1 MKTVKDFHMTIFI
14 SLVVTFLSLY
24 NINSEIVHKFTF
36 FENEDKLIHFLMY
49 FGVTVTFLLEYFI
62 RKPERNMKYY
72 LLSLYPIGLGGL
84 IEIVQSVFTTTRSGD
99 WIDFFADVLGVVF
112 AYLTFHYLRHFR
124 PVAWYINKRTS

>member
-1 MKTVKDFHMTIFI
+1 
-14 SLVVTFLSLY
+14 
-24 NINSEIVHKFTF
+24 
-36 FENEDKLIHFLMY
+36 MY